1 MAKQVIHVGLAV
13 ATDGFYPGKA
23 NIVSLAASLGQV
35 GNFSINI
42 RPKDGV
48 YGESPFWEKHLNEWV
63 ELRKDP
69 ESLEAAMTKF
79 RSWLRQWQG
88 NLIACTSSI
97 DFWHLFVAMFDTGK
111 DCPFG
116 SQPLDT
122 NSYYAGMEGR
132 KTPIR
137 IMAAVRPIE
146 VAHQRWEM
154 VTKGVIPK
162 FGPAEKAPPK
172 LKLRLSS
179 DTIRPYRDIPPPPT
193 VSTWRG
199 EGPTNPVPTP
209 ARPMT
214 NRRFT
219 SEEVSAA
226 INSHDDLLRQQQAI
240 QRLQQEAMQNQAI
253 NIAPQSFEDFRRQRL
268 GQGPGL
274 TMDSASEAWDT
285 HLDPPE
291 EQ

>member
-23 NIVSLAASLGQV
+23 NIVSIAASLGQV
-35 GNFSINI
+35 GQFSINV
-42 RPKDGV
+42 RPKNGV

-69 ESLEAAMTKF
+69 ESLEAAMVKF
-79 RSWLRQWQG
+79 RQWLHQWQG

-154 VTKGVIPK
+154 VTKGVIPQ
-162 FGPAEKAPPK
+162 FGPEKKTPK

-179 DTIRPYRDIPPPPT
+179 DSPYAPT
-193 VSTWRG
+193 RSWRTDMG
-199 EGPTNPVPTP
+199 MTNAPANVVPTP
-209 ARPMT
+209 TRTTDRPMT

-219 SEEVSAA
+219 PGEVSQA
-226 INSHDDLLRQQQAI
+226 INSQADLLRQMQQ
-240 QRLQQEAMQNQAI
+240 QQNAAI
-253 NIAPQSFEDFRRQRL
+253 NIEPQSFEEFRRRQV
-268 GQGPGL
+268 PGMRQPSL
-274 TMDSASEAWDT
+274 TLDSASDMWDIP
-285 HLDPPE
+285 DPPE
-291 EQ
+291 NE